1 MLCPGQAGAY
11 TNGWCG
17 WPCPTNADWQAVATN
32 HYFFQLYTALVER
45 AVNVNVTVPAFVDL
59 NVSLY
64 NGFTNNVVTTNGVT
78 VTNPVIQYKTVS
90 LTNQF
95 LPFAYTYS
103 NDYSSGVATYSPPVR
118 RSWFTNWDGILFNVC
133 TAYVNTNALG
143 TDGTFNAYFQSV
155 TAQTWNAV
163 LPTYTATSLFH
174 AAGIGWTNRSV
185 AHWTQAASV
194 STSDWVLASIH
205 SGGTNGSQWTF
216 KRWTDLASM
225 HPCNALFTP
234 VAEYRQAG
242 ATAMTNLQM
251 TITGT
256 SWGSLGSNVVSSSET
271 VVFSNTNDVSLT
283 NAWRSITNIACT
295 STRANSNDAIRV
307 TYRTLPTLYDSS
319 VGWRLT
325 PETLNERK
333 RCLAAMTMTYRK
345 QSGVTDLAGTKH
357 WGASGG
363 YHSTW
368 AAAQAAADAAYAT
381 TNAGIYEGISVGA
394 QGNQITVWSPPN
406 IFASVV
412 NGSPFS
418 CSPAPV
424 STNFSYQ
431 ADLYVRSIPPSK
443 DLGPIGPDDAFDA
456 YGSALLPHQY
466 AKVSTTP
473 SETSGTCVL
482 RFDLPDIG
490 TNRPT
495 PPWCVDVTT
504 TDEIGYGLKW
514 TGYGFLVPTTN
525 LGGAYTP
532 DGPSIVVFRWA
543 SGTNGFRYK

>member
-1 MLCPGQAGAY
+1 MAGAY
-11 TNGWCG
+11 TNGWSG
-17 WPCPTNADWQAVATN
+17 WPCPTNADWQSVSTN

-45 AVNVNVTVPAFVDL
+45 AVNVNVSLPPIVDA

-64 NGFTNNVVTTNGVT
+64 NGFTNNVETTNGVT
-78 VTNPVIQYKTVS
+78 VTNPVIQYKAVS

-95 LPFAYTYS
+95 IPFLYTYS
-103 NDYSSGVATYSPPVR
+103 NAVTSGTATCNPPVR
-118 RSWFTNWDGILFNVC
+118 RSWFTNWDNMLFSVC

-143 TDGTFNAYFQSV
+143 TDGTFNAYFQTV
-155 TAQTWNAV
+155 TSQTWSAV
-163 LPTYTATSLFH
+163 LPTYSATSLFH

-194 STSDWVLASIH
+194 STSDWLLASIH
-205 SGGTNGSQWTF
+205 SGGTNANQWTF

-225 HPCNALFTP
+225 HPCNALFAP
-234 VAEYRQAG
+234 VAEYIPAG
-242 ATAMTNLQM
+242 SNVVTNLQM
-251 TITGT
+251 TVSGNA
-256 SWGSLGSNVVSSSET
+256 WGSLGSNVVTSSEIVT
-271 VVFSNTNDVSLT
+271 FTDNNNVPMT
-283 NAWRSITNIACT
+283 NAWRAITNISCSSAR
-295 STRANSNDAIRV
+295 SNSNDAFRV

-325 PETLNERK
+325 PESLNERK
-333 RCLAAMTMTYRK
+333 RCLDAMTITYRK
-345 QSGVTDLAGTKH
+345 ASGVTDMAGTKH
-357 WGASGG
+357 FGGSG
-363 YHSTW
+363 YKSTW
-368 AAAQAAADAAYAT
+368 AAAQAAADAAYAA
-381 TNAGIYEGISVGA
+381 TNSGIFEGISVGA
-394 QGNQITVWSPPN
+394 QGGQITVWSPPN

-412 NGSPFS
+412 NGSPFF
-418 CSPAPV
+418 CFPTPV

-431 ADLYVRSIPPSK
+431 ADLYVRSIPPSA
-443 DLGPIGPDDAFDA
+443 DLGPIGSDDSFDA

-482 RFDLPDIG
+482 SFDLPDIG

-504 TDEIGYGLKW
+504 TDEISYGYKW

-525 LGGAYTP
+525 LGGSYTP
-532 DGPSIVVFRWA
+532 AGPSIVVFRWA
-543 SGTNGFRYK
+543 AGTNGFRYK